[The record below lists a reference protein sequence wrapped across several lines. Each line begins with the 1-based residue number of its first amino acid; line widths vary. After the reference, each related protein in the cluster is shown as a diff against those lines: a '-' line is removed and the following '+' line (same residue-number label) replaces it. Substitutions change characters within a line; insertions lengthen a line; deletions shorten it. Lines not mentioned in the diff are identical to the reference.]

1 MANSIGEF
9 ELNHSGNVYAK
20 NDDGVVVAYVTYEG
34 TASGFG
40 TVMGTLAFPLPEG
53 GASSGTCSWTAQAFP
68 PDSPWTSSNGEG
80 TWEQIEGK
88 HAWKISIPALA
99 ISDGRVISSKGELD
113 LEARTF
119 NGQIFDAS

>member
-34 TASGFG
+34 NASGFG

-53 GASSGTCSWTAQAFP
+53 GGLVPVHAPGQLRHSRRTAHGP
-68 PDSPWTSSNGEG
+68 PVTE
-80 TWEQIEGK
+80 K
-88 HAWKISIPALA
+88 
-99 ISDGRVISSKGELD
+99 
-113 LEARTF
+113 ARG
-119 NGQIFDAS
+119 NR

>member
-1 MANSIGEF
+1 MADSIGEF

-53 GASSGTCSWTAQAFP
+53 GARSGACSWTAQAFP
-68 PDSPWTSSNGEG
+68 PDSPWTSSSGEG
-80 TWEQIEGK
+80 SWEQMEGK

-99 ISDGRVISSKGELD
+99 ISDGRVISSEGTLD

-119 NGQIFDAS
+119 NGQMFDAS